1 MKDTLKS
8 SQITGGSIPSLAGIS
23 HYVHLN
29 LHGLIVSVR
38 VGSNCFLATVRC
50 FFNVSTAITNHPYVD
65 GLYHPFIVKFGV
77 VLTFMGI
84 SMRIFRLFIGI

>member
-29 LHGLIVSVR
+29 LHGLIISVR
-38 VGSNCFLATVRC
+38 VGSNCFLAIVRC
-50 FFNVSTAITNHPYVD
+50 FFNVSTTITNHPYVD
-65 GLYHPFIVKFGV
+65 GLYHPFIVKFGGG
-77 VLTFMGI
+77 TNIHGNINDNF
-84 SMRIFRLFIGI
+84 